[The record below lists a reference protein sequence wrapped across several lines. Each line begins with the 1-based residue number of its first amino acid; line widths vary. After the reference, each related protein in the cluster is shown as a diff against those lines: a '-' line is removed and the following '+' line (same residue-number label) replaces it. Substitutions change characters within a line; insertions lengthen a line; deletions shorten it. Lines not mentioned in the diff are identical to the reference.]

1 LNVRHCWDAP
11 FSRSVQGGHSLGWP
25 NAPTTVTRFK
35 HSVSGTLY
43 CFGRAAGA
51 ELDWRSSRPAAEQ
64 HVKPQM
70 TIQGVSHLT
79 FIVRNVDRTS
89 ELFRLALG
97 ASEVYDSGDRQF
109 SVSREKF
116 LLLGGVWLA
125 FMQGEP
131 VGRSY
136 RHVAFAVDEDELELY
151 ERRLISAGVEVMP
164 PRPRVEG
171 EGRSVYFY
179 DFDDNLFE
187 LHSGTLQ
194 ERLERYA
201 R

>member
-1 LNVRHCWDAP
+1 
-11 FSRSVQGGHSLGWP
+11 
-25 NAPTTVTRFK
+25 
-35 HSVSGTLY
+35 
-43 CFGRAAGA
+43 
-51 ELDWRSSRPAAEQ
+51 
-64 HVKPQM
+64 M
-70 TIQGVSHLT
+70 TIRAVSHLT
-79 FIVRNVDRTS
+79 FIVRDVDRTS
-89 ELFRLALG
+89 ELFRLALD

-136 RHVAFAVDEDELELY
+136 RHVAFAVDEDEPEFY
-151 ERRLISAGVEVMP
+151 ESRLISAGVEVKP

-171 EGRSVYFY
+171 EGRSLYFY